1 MNEVQ
6 PLRAWRIYTLDAEP
20 PSEGRRHQK
29 ACLHLIFDIQQGYD
43 AKTVT
48 FGQLI
53 MFARDVRAHRTA
65 DEVFLDD
72 VFPADGGRP
81 LPHDDDRP
89 LQDHTFWGYLGPLDA
104 LEPDV
109 VEGEE
114 QCVLRMRYSNAEHP
128 DVRVECSISWTE
140 LREMAAQI
148 KAWIAPDGDF

>member
-1 MNEVQ
+1 MNGAQ

-20 PSEGRRHQK
+20 PPKGRRHQR
-29 ACLHLIFDIQQGYD
+29 ACLNLIFDIEQGHD
-43 AKTVT
+43 AKIVT

-53 MFARDVRAHRTA
+53 LFARKVRAHRTA
-65 DEVFLDD
+65 EEVLLDD

-89 LQDHTFWGYLGPLDA
+89 QDRPFWAYLDPLNA
-104 LEPDV
+104 LEADV

-114 QCVLRMRYSNAEHP
+114 QCVLRMRYSNAEHA
-128 DVRVECSISWTE
+128 DLRVECTISWSE

-148 KAWIAPDGDF
+148 KAWIAPDGDL